1 MNIEQKKALINDDGE
16 LNLQVLLQAL
26 WNKKF
31 LILSLTSIA
40 AIVSVL
46 YSLSLPNIY
55 RSQAL
60 LAPAEGQS
68 QGISSSLG
76 GLSGLAGMAGFS
88 LPGTNDAK
96 KQEAIA
102 ILNSYQFTKN
112 FITKHD
118 LTVLVMASKGWD
130 NKSNQMI
137 INDKL
142 YDIENKIWLKKEGK
156 SLEPSIQ
163 ETVRAFKEIVESS
176 IDKRTGYVSIHADT
190 YSPSVSK
197 DIVKWLIDD
206 INKYIMKVDVQRA
219 ENSLNYLN
227 SQINETAIPEL
238 KEVIAQLIKTEQQT
252 IMLSQS
258 SPDYVFKVIDAPI
271 APELKLEPKRAIIC
285 IVGTITGFI
294 ITLLIVLVLIFRQET
309 QKN

>member
-1 MNIEQKKALINDDGE
+1 
-16 LNLQVLLQAL
+16 
-26 WNKKF
+26 
-31 LILSLTSIA
+31 
-40 AIVSVL
+40 
-46 YSLSLPNIY
+46 
-55 RSQAL
+55 
-60 LAPAEGQS
+60 
-68 QGISSSLG
+68 
-76 GLSGLAGMAGFS
+76 
-88 LPGTNDAK
+88 
-96 KQEAIA
+96 
-102 ILNSYQFTKN
+102 
-112 FITKHD
+112 
-118 LTVLVMASKGWD
+118 MASKGWD